1 MAEGAA
7 PRRIRPRPQR
17 AAHGDAGTRPPEV
30 RRRGIRFPALPS
42 RLLSVFAVLPAADP
56 VCDHPAWQAGPARA
70 PTGVHDI
77 FIDPGGFNIERAAAS
92 GAASQLDPYNPPR
105 PAGEAA
111 DAATVPAR
119 IPRGARPDRAGK
131 GSGSGDQD

>member
-17 AAHGDAGTRPPEV
+17 AAHRDAGTRPPEV

-42 RLLSVFAVLPAADP
+42 RLLSIFAVLPAADP
-56 VCDHPAWQAGPARA
+56 LCDHPAWPAGPARA

-77 FIDPGGFNIERAAAS
+77 FIDPGDFDFERAAAP
-92 GAASQLDPYNPPR
+92 GAAGQLAAHHPPR
-105 PAGEAA
+105 RAGEAA
-111 DAATVPAR
+111 DAAT
-119 IPRGARPDRAGK
+119 
-131 GSGSGDQD
+131 